1 MAKHTLIYPGKPL
14 RPEDL
19 LNFIELDPFVS
30 GWKGLGL
37 DDEETLTALQISI
50 MCNPTLGDVIR
61 GTGGLRKLRY
71 SPPGWKS
78 GKSGALRVCYVYF
91 RRYGVVLL
99 VTVYPKTRSAN
110 LSEAGKHTI
119 RKIIERI
126 KKALKQ
132 QHGF

>member
-1 MAKHTLIYPGKPL
+1 MKA
-14 RPEDL
+14 
-19 LNFIELDPFVS
+19 
-30 GWKGLGL
+30 WKDLGL
-37 DDEETLTALQISI
+37 DNEETLTALQISI

-71 SPPGWKS
+71 SPPDWQS

-91 RRYGVVLL
+91 GKYGVVLL
-99 VTVYPKTRSAN
+99 VTVYPKSKSAN
-110 LSEAGKHTI
+110 LSEAGKHAI

-126 KKALKQ
+126 RKTLEQ